1 MVPADQFV
9 TLLRK
14 MAITHVV
21 GVPDSTFGP
30 WFDALRETADIRLVP
45 VCREGEAW
53 GVAAG
58 LDLGGARPLVM
69 MQCTGLF
76 ESGDSLRNAVHDFR
90 LPLYAL
96 IGYRNYLRR
105 NSVHD
110 TALQFTEPVL
120 RAWGLESL
128 LIDAPEKMALIRD
141 HYEQCRRGERAGVA
155 LIAEGAG

>member
-1 MVPADQFV
+1 MVPAGQFV
-9 TLLRK
+9 ALLRE
-14 MAITHVV
+14 MGISHVV

-30 WFDALRETADIRLVP
+30 WFDALRETSDIRLVS

-58 LDLGGARPLVM
+58 LYLGGARPLVM

-76 ESGDSLRNAVHDFR
+76 ESGDSLRNAIHDFE

-105 NSVHD
+105 DAVRD
-110 TALQFTEPVL
+110 TALEFTEPIL
-120 RAWGLESL
+120 RAWGLEPL
-128 LIDAPEKMALIRD
+128 LVESPERMEAIRD
-141 HYEQCRRGERAGVA
+141 HYEQCRREERAGMA

>member
-1 MVPADQFV
+1 MVSAPEFLA
-9 TLLRK
+9 LLRE
-14 MAITHVV
+14 MGVTHVI

-30 WFDALRETADIRLVP
+30 WFDAVRESADIRLVA

-58 LDLGGARPLVM
+58 VHLGGARPLVM

-76 ESGDSLRNAVHDFR
+76 ESGDSLRNAIHDFE

-96 IGYRNYLRR
+96 IGYRNHLRR
-105 NSVHD
+105 DSVHD
-110 TALQFTEPVL
+110 TSLVFTEPVL
-120 RAWGLESL
+120 RAWGLAPL
-128 LIDAPEKMALIRD
+128 LIGAPQMLGSIRQ
-141 HYEQCRRGERAGVA
+141 HYEQCRHEGRPGVA

>member
-1 MVPADQFV
+1 MLSAGEFLA
-9 TLLRK
+9 LLRE
-14 MAITHVV
+14 MDITHVV

-30 WFDALRETADIRLVP
+30 WFDALRESADIRLVS

-58 LDLGGARPLVM
+58 LNLGGARPLVM

-76 ESGDSLRNAVHDFR
+76 ESGDSLRNAIHDFEI
-90 LPLYAL
+90 PLYAL

-105 NSVHD
+105 DVVRD
-110 TALQFTEPVL
+110 TALEYTEPIL
-120 RAWGLESL
+120 RAWGLEPL
-128 LIDAPEKMALIRD
+128 RVETPERMEAICD
-141 HYEQCRRGERAGVA
+141 HYKQCRREERSGMA

>member
-1 MVPADQFV
+1 MVPGAQFV
-9 TLLRK
+9 ALLRA
-14 MAITHVV
+14 MGVTHVV

-30 WFDALRETADIRLVP
+30 WFDALRETSDICLVS

-58 LDLGGARPLVM
+58 LHLGGARPLVV

-76 ESGDSLRNAVHDFR
+76 ESGDSLRNVIHDFE

-105 NSVHD
+105 GSVPD
-110 TALQFTEPVL
+110 TALEFTEPIL
-120 RAWGLESL
+120 RAWGLEPL
-128 LIDAPEKMALIRD
+128 LIDVPGRMGSIRD
-141 HYEQCRRGERAGVA
+141 HYEQCRREQIAGVA

>member
-1 MVPADQFV
+1 MVPAGQLV
-9 TLLRK
+9 ELLQA
-14 MAITHVV
+14 MGVTHVV

-30 WFDALRETADIRLVP
+30 WFDALRETPDIRLVS

-58 LDLGGARPLVM
+58 LYLGGARPLVL

-76 ESGDSLRNAVHDFR
+76 ESGDSLRNAIHDFR

-105 NSVHD
+105 GSVQD
-110 TALQFTEPVL
+110 TALEFTEPIL
-120 RAWGLESL
+120 RAWGLEPL
-128 LIDAPEKMALIRD
+128 LITAPEQFPLIRG
-141 HYEQCRRGERAGVA
+141 HYEQCQREPRAGMA
-155 LIAEGAG
+155 LIAEGAA